1 MRGLQLAALLIGAC
15 GACVACLPAHA
26 GDAYR
31 WVDAQGR
38 VHYADRPGEGD
49 VRQLRKVA
57 SVRESVVKLRI
68 QRDDARY
75 LVWADNALAGPVEV
89 MLHLRS
95 GSNVRGE
102 PALPARATVPA
113 LGSVL
118 VAYLHP
124 VDRKRGSQF
133 DLALEMVPGQPGGNP
148 DNAQYL
154 FPLKTG
160 AVQVEQGYGGEYSH
174 NDAQNRY
181 AVDFAAPIG
190 TQVLAARDG
199 VVMQIESDYG
209 AAGLDQEQY
218 AGRANFIRIVHND
231 GSMAVYAH
239 LAENGVQ
246 VRNAQRVRA
255 GQVIGI
261 SGNTGFSSGPHLHFA
276 VQVNRG
282 MRLESIPFRMFTP
295 RGILRLDEIK
305 SAPPGPAAARHR
317 L

>member
-15 GACVACLPAHA
+15 GACIACLPAHA

-199 VVMQIESDYG
+199 VVMQSEGGFED
-209 AAGLDQEQY
+209 ADPEEDDEGLD
-218 AGRANFIRIVHND
+218 ARANFVRILHDD
-231 GSMAVYAH
+231 GTMALYAH
-239 LAENGVQ
+239 LQPDGVLAR
-246 VRNAQRVRA
+246 VGQRVRR
-255 GQVIGI
+255 GQVIGL
-261 SGNTGFSSGPHLHFA
+261 SGNTGRSTAPHLHFV
-276 VQVNRG
+276 VQANRG
-282 MRLESIPFRMFTP
+282 MRLESVPFRMFGP
-295 RGILRLDEIK
+295 GGILRF
-305 SAPPGPAAARHR
+305 APAQPGGD
-317 L
+317 